1 MRDFLLEVQLQTTN
15 KKSSVEKTIGD
26 KRPWSGDKNTQIRRQ
41 LKPIKK
47 SCTWDIEQKE
57 DYIQKLGYKKTYHV
71 E

>member
-1 MRDFLLEVQLQTTN
+1 
-15 KKSSVEKTIGD
+15 VEKTIGD